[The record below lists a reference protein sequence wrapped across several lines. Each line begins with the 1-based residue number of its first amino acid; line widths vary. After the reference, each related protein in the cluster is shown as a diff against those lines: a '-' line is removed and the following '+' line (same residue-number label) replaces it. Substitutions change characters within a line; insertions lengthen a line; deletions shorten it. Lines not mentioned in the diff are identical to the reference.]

1 MKGKIFLIANLK
13 NLKLFRGLT
22 AEEIEKFIHSTE
34 TKIKSY
40 KRGERILEAFAKNS
54 NIGVL
59 VSGEAQVLAMDWLG
73 NESVGHSLDPGAMF
87 GTTSAILSEDEIGT
101 SIQLTKDAQVL
112 WIPYRAL
119 LVAGPKLGRI
129 HGIVMKNFL
138 EAFSVKNVLMMQK
151 IELLSQRTLR
161 ERIILYLI
169 QQERRQQSE
178 KISVPKRGQFAKE
191 LECNRSALTRE
202 ISQMQAENLL
212 EVGKDFLKLN
222 KENLQ

>member
-1 MKGKIFLIANLK
+1 MFSKLRD
-13 NLKLFRGLT
+13 LKLFKGLS
-22 AEEIEKFIHSTE
+22 AEETEKFVTSTG

-40 KRGERILEAFAKNS
+40 RRGERILEAFAKNS

-59 VSGEAQVLAMDWLG
+59 VTGEAQVLAMDWLG
-73 NESVGHSLDPGAMF
+73 NESIGHNLDPGAMF

-101 SIQLTKDAQVL
+101 SIQLIKDSQVM
-112 WIPYRAL
+112 WIPYHAL
-119 LVAGPKLGRI
+119 LIARPKLGRI

-169 QQERRQQSE
+169 QQERRQQTE
-178 KISVPKRGQFAKE
+178 KIQVPRRVQFAKE

-202 ISQMQAENLL
+202 IAHRFNN
-212 EVGKDFLKLN
+212 VYGVF
-222 KENLQ
+222 

>member
-1 MKGKIFLIANLK
+1 VKFLIEQLQRINL
-13 NLKLFRGLT
+13 FQGLSS
-22 AEEIEKFIHSTE
+22 EEIEKFVTSTG
-34 TKIKSY
+34 TTIKSY
-40 KRGERILEAFAKNS
+40 RRGTRVLEAFAKNS

-59 VSGEAQVLAMDWLG
+59 VSGEAQILAMDWLG
-73 NESVGHSLDPGAMF
+73 NESVGHALDPGAMF

-101 SIQLTKDAQVL
+101 SIEVIKDAQVM

-119 LVAGPKLGRI
+119 LIAGPKLGRI

-138 EAFSVKNVLMMQK
+138 ESFSWKNVLMMQK

-169 QQERRQQSE
+169 QQERRQQTE
-178 KISVPKRGQFAKE
+178 QIQLPRRVQFAKE

-202 ISQMQAENLL
+202 ISQMREDGLI
-212 EVGKDFLKLN
+212 EVGDGWIRLH